1 MDPYSNP
8 DQQADTTLQAM
19 ITRLEERGQHP
30 VFHRMIDQ
38 YANEIAADTP
48 IRLLDL
54 GCGTGVVIRLLEQR
68 LHPAAILHGADISR
82 CLLDAARG
90 LAPDSRVNWDH
101 LDGTRL
107 TYADAAFDCIT
118 MHTLL
123 SHVPDVGKL
132 LEEVFRVLKPG
143 ARLIVF
149 DADHASTT
157 YGLPDYVTMRDID
170 HKLTSAIAT
179 HPDICRQLPRLLKA
193 AGFRLQRHDST
204 LLSECGTGDFWL
216 SSVRGFA
223 RLIPALGILP
233 AAEGQAWVDHMLRS
247 HADGTFFAA
256 GAFYTFHA
264 VKPEPHDGLAGSG
277 GMESSLAPS
286 GG

>member
-90 LAPDSRVNWDH
+90 LAPDSRAPRN
-101 LDGTRL
+101 
-107 TYADAAFDCIT
+107 ADA
-118 MHTLL
+118 
-123 SHVPDVGKL
+123 P
-132 LEEVFRVLKPG
+132 
-143 ARLIVF
+143 
-149 DADHASTT
+149 
-157 YGLPDYVTMRDID
+157 
-170 HKLTSAIAT
+170 
-179 HPDICRQLPRLLKA
+179 
-193 AGFRLQRHDST
+193 
-204 LLSECGTGDFWL
+204 
-216 SSVRGFA
+216 
-223 RLIPALGILP
+223 
-233 AAEGQAWVDHMLRS
+233 
-247 HADGTFFAA
+247 
-256 GAFYTFHA
+256 
-264 VKPEPHDGLAGSG
+264 
-277 GMESSLAPS
+277 
-286 GG
+286 